1 LLSSS
6 PYDNFN
12 HNFIKNFQFNNMLP
26 CNLLCF
32 LLNLKCLAWLGA
44 QFWYITDCPCY
55 VYAAFL
61 SARELPPFW
70 PLADC
75 VFSLLLSSALLRV
88 HWILCFVF
96 VKIWAIF
103 WCFIWGYY
111 VVVLWGGSIDC
122 YLNIVL
128 VWLWTFVYLLFAAG
142 LVFMCLSWVFHVH
155 KRVVLI
161 LFCCFEKQKKK

>member
-1 LLSSS
+1 
-6 PYDNFN
+6 
-12 HNFIKNFQFNNMLP
+12 MLP

-75 VFSLLLSSALLRV
+75 VFSLLLCSALLRV

-103 WCFIWGYY
+103 WCFICE
-111 VVVLWGGSIDC
+111 V
-122 YLNIVL
+122 
-128 VWLWTFVYLLFAAG
+128 TMLLCFGVGLLSQYCIG
-142 LVFMCLSWVFHVH
+142 LVVNFCLPIV
-155 KRVVLI
+155 
-161 LFCCFEKQKKK
+161 CCRSCIYVSLLSISCT